1 MPELADAPV
10 ICVDG
15 PGGAGKGTLATGLAE
30 RLGWHCLDS
39 GALYRAVTAA
49 ALARRVGLDDEAAL
63 ARLAASL
70 DISGEGGRISADGEN
85 LSERIRSEAVAAA
98 ASQVARH
105 GAVRQALLLHQR
117 GARRPPGLVADGRD
131 MGTVVFPQA
140 PLKIF
145 LDAGAEAR
153 ARRRQ
158 EQLRNNGL
166 HVSLVS
172 VLARIRERDR
182 RDSRRA
188 ASPLRPADDAVVIDS
203 TSLAIEEVQQV
214 ALKLAEERGLVAA
227 QRPNSA

>member
-1 MPELADAPV
+1 MPELAAAPV

-15 PGGAGKGTLATGLAE
+15 PGGAGKGTLAAALAQK
-30 RLGWHCLDS
+30 LGWHCLDS

-49 ALARRVGLDDEAAL
+49 ALARKVALDDAAAL
-63 ARLAASL
+63 ARLAAGL
-70 DISGEGGRISADGEN
+70 NIGGEGGRISADGEDM
-85 LSERIRSEAVAAA
+85 SERIRSEAVATA

-117 GARRPPGLVADGRD
+117 GACRPPGLVADGRD

-140 PLKIF
+140 ALKIF
-145 LDAGAEAR
+145 LDAGPEAR

-158 EQLRNNGL
+158 KQLRSNGL
-166 HVSLVS
+166 HVSLAS

-203 TSLAIEEVQQV
+203 TSLTIEDVLQV
-214 ALKLAEERGLVAA
+214 ALRLAEGRGLIAA
-227 QRPNSA
+227 KGPNSA